1 MSCVS
6 TRQMSWLST
15 RHMSCVST
23 LRYAQCSQPTQR
35 RRPSAASTKGGA
47 AFGRP
52 PLCGFLCVGCEHW
65 AYLSVE
71 MQDMCFVERQ
81 DICLV
86 ETQDMCCVGSLDKKE
101 AFPKSLKREVNI
113 AFDNH
118 FEVTLG
124 GILVAKGAWTNWPIH
139 ILVTL
144 ADSN

>member
-1 MSCVS
+1 MRLLAGNVFFYFPKKHDLAKKRC
-6 TRQMSWLST
+6 L
-15 RHMSCVST
+15 
-23 LRYAQCSQPTQR
+23 
-35 RRPSAASTKGGA
+35 
-47 AFGRP
+47 
-52 PLCGFLCVGCEHW
+52 
-65 AYLSVE
+65 VE
-71 MQDMCFVERQ
+71 TQDMCLVESQ

>member
-1 MSCVS
+1 MLLFSQE
-6 TRQMSWLST
+6 TRPGQKT
-15 RHMSCVST
+15 
-23 LRYAQCSQPTQR
+23 
-35 RRPSAASTKGGA
+35 G
-47 AFGRP
+47 
-52 PLCGFLCVGCEHW
+52 CVGCEHW

-71 MQDMCFVERQ
+71 MQDMCLVESQ